1 MLQANDE
8 PTQAL
13 ASGVDLGS
21 DMLFGTRLG
30 FSGTPSNL
38 LPMELRPCHFE
49 PGSEA
54 QVVRITTNPGVMS
67 VREVTD
73 WTLSTIINL
82 LRNKDNDPANRFNA
96 MIDTGALSAQR
107 PACTR
112 AGALM
117 IPRRWQLPV
126 TPMRKSAARC
136 CAAAARRTSTWRSS
150 SIRATRKWCSCRER
164 PRG

>member
-1 MLQANDE
+1 MHYLLKHVFDKVMDHQSYKLQ
-8 PTQAL
+8 

-112 AGALM
+112 A
-117 IPRRWQLPV
+117 
-126 TPMRKSAARC
+126 
-136 CAAAARRTSTWRSS
+136 
-150 SIRATRKWCSCRER
+150 ATA
-164 PRG
+164 P

>member
-1 MLQANDE
+1 
-8 PTQAL
+8 
-13 ASGVDLGS
+13 
-21 DMLFGTRLG
+21 MLFGTRLG

-112 AGALM
+112 AA
-117 IPRRWQLPV
+117 P
-126 TPMRKSAARC
+126 AH
-136 CAAAARRTSTWRSS
+136 
-150 SIRATRKWCSCRER
+150 
-164 PRG
+164 